1 MNWTWNIRLPSF
13 PDSCSSGIYLAACP
27 ANTGDRQAVQTI
39 TAQNAARNSGC
50 PRKASRPSGTAAVN
64 SPQQS
69 TTPPKIWN
77 SAVAIFSTSK
87 MQIVPPAPDSLASCW
102 IWLYM
107 S

>member
-1 MNWTWNIRLPSF
+1 M
-13 PDSCSSGIYLAACP
+13 
-27 ANTGDRQAVQTI
+27 QTI

-50 PRKASRPSGTAAVN
+50 PRKASRPSGTTAVN
-64 SPQQS
+64 NPQQN

-77 SAVAIFSTSK
+77 SAVAIFSTCK
-87 MQIVPPAPDSLASCW
+87 MQTVPPAPVSLASCW